1 MKTLL
6 SRAPGPAET
15 LELAEV
21 PEPSPGP
28 GEIRIAV
35 AACALNYPDALII
48 EDRYQVR
55 PPRPF
60 APGAEVSGVV
70 DAVGAGV
77 TALGRGDRVI
87 GMPGFGGLAET
98 LVLPADRC
106 VRIPPSAPF
115 DEAAALMMTFGT
127 ALYGLKMRG
136 GLKAGERLL
145 VLGAAGGVGLA
156 AVEVGKALG
165 AEVIAAASSPDK
177 AAMALEAG
185 ADRTLVYPRG
195 PFDRDGKRALSALI
209 KDACPEGLDVVFDPV
224 GGDYAE
230 AALRSLRREGRLLV
244 VGFTAGIPQMPLNLV
259 LLKSCQV
266 IGVAWGAVARDQPAL
281 FAEAAAEVVQ
291 LHAQGRIRPRI
302 TERLTLDQAPAAIA
316 RLAARQAVGK
326 AVVAF

>member
-1 MKTLL
+1 
-6 SRAPGPAET
+6 
-15 LELAEV
+15 
-21 PEPSPGP
+21 
-28 GEIRIAV
+28 
-35 AACALNYPDALII
+35 
-48 EDRYQVR
+48 
-55 PPRPF
+55 
-60 APGAEVSGVV
+60 
-70 DAVGAGV
+70 
-77 TALGRGDRVI
+77 
-87 GMPGFGGLAET
+87 
-98 LVLPADRC
+98 
-106 VRIPPSAPF
+106 
-115 DEAAALMMTFGT
+115 
-127 ALYGLKMRG
+127 
-136 GLKAGERLL
+136 
-145 VLGAAGGVGLA
+145 
-156 AVEVGKALG
+156 
-165 AEVIAAASSPDK
+165 
-177 AAMALEAG
+177 MALEAG

-259 LLKSCQV
+259 LLKNCQV

-281 FAEAAAEVVQ
+281 FAEAAAEVVR